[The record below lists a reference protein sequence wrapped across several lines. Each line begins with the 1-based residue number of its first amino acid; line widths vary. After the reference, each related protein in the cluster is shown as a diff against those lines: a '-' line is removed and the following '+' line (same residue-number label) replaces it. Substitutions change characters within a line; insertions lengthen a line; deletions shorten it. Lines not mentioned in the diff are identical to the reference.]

1 MITLDL
7 DSSTEKKFQ
16 KLLNALGKKYSAL
29 IDSMHQYRVQE
40 LEKGIK
46 NLNRELLVFET
57 KYDSSSVDFY
67 KKYQNGEFGED
78 SDTTDFLTWSAYF
91 ESLIEFKT
99 ELKKLR

>member
-7 DSSTEKKFQ
+7 DDTTEKKFQ
-16 KLLNALGKKYSAL
+16 KLLNASGKKYSAL

-46 NLNRELLVFET
+46 NIDQELLFIET
-57 KYDSSSVDFY
+57 KYEINCKDFY
-67 KKYQNGEFGED
+67 NKYQKGEYGEESD
-78 SDTTDFLTWSAYF
+78 STDFLTWSSY
-91 ESLIEFKT
+91 IETLSDFKG